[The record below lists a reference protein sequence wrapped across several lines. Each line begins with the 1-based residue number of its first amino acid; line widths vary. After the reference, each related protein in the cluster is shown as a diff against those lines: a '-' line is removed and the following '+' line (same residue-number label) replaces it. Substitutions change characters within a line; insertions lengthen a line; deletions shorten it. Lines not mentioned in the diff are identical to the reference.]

1 MKASIALGLL
11 SISLR
16 VTGRVAMAL
25 KQDFTVGFLTLCSLG
40 TDVVHGIDGI
50 QSSRKTVCAGTA
62 GMTSPKNCSCVC
74 RSTIFR
80 AHAQP
85 SSSWRTLSC
94 KSILTNLITLNDL
107 GKIIV
112 QHFAHDLLPDRGFL
126 PLLLCST
133 CFGHAYLSCML
144 LSSRRRS
151 SSSTLLV
158 CNDVWVAETGGCVY
172 RRCRPCM
179 VRHVCR
185 SCMLLLPTQQGV
197 VMNSA
202 SERHQC
208 WAHANAGC
216 SWQHSTNALR
226 GNGERAKAPNTSPLD
241 FC

>member
-40 TDVVHGIDGI
+40 TDVVHGNDGI

-85 SSSWRTLSC
+85 SSSSCTLSC

-133 CFGHAYLSCML
+133 CFV
-144 LSSRRRS
+144 
-151 SSSTLLV
+151 TLIFLV
-158 CNDVWVAETGGCVY
+158 CCFLLGVA
-172 RRCRPCM
+172 
-179 VRHVCR
+179 H
-185 SCMLLLPTQQGV
+185 LLPLFWCVTMYG
-197 VMNSA
+197 SPRREDA
-202 SERHQC
+202 STVAADLVWYATFVNLACFIIIIIIIIQVNLPIPFQPC
-208 WAHANAGC
+208 APVFD
-216 SWQHSTNALR
+216 LFR
-226 GNGERAKAPNTSPLD
+226 GQL
-241 FC
+241 CLL